1 MKNEVMEMESRYHL
15 LNCQLALT
23 DHQIRRVSSGP
34 PAERL
39 RERYQQ
45 KVAEAEDQVR
55 CALCALFFCRV
66 RLCCA
71 QAGVLQFCAA
81 SCVPMLTEGC
91 SVAMCWAVQ
100 DGMPCICQR
109 SLPWAQML

>member
-39 RERYQQ
+39 KERYQQ

-55 CALCALFFCRV
+55 QEGEEGGAHYLFTMY
-66 RLCCA
+66 L
-71 QAGVLQFCAA
+71 
-81 SCVPMLTEGC
+81 
-91 SVAMCWAVQ
+91 VQ
-100 DGMPCICQR
+100 
-109 SLPWAQML
+109 L